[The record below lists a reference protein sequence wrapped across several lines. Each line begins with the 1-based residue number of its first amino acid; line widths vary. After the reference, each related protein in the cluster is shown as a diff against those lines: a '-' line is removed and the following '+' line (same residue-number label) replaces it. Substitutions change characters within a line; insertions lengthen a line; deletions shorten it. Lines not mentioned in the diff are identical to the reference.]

1 MRMSNASEVHVT
13 INGQTVAGRAGS
25 TVLELALANGIVIPH
40 LCDGAEP
47 WGSCGLCLVEVEG
60 RPQPVRACCLTA
72 EEGMVVNS
80 RTERVQRDRRLV
92 LELMLSEHAGDC
104 TAPCSMACPAG
115 ADCQGALA
123 ALARG
128 DFRQAAAVWKDA
140 LPLPGAVGLTC
151 GAFCRSA
158 CRRRHVEEPL
168 SIPALQVWTARA
180 DLDSGHPAC
189 PSMAPDSGRS
199 VCVVGGSL
207 RGLSAA
213 YFLRR
218 LGHRVTVAEASSKMG
233 GVLRERCP
241 DTGLLDR
248 ELSWLEGL
256 GIGFRNG
263 YRASA
268 CGDAV
273 RGFDLLLPLSE
284 GGEDPAREVA
294 RGRRAAE
301 EVHARLT
308 GAPPKS
314 RPAIRCRTQLS
325 DHSFRDIPICPGRP
339 VDSGDPATVR
349 EEASRCLECGCSA
362 YPACGLLREINAAGV
377 RPGRLGW
384 VRLPGPAPLMP
395 GLVYTRSKCLLCGRC
410 VRACRETGRGLLSL
424 AGKGRQT
431 TIIGGL
437 PCGADSPCANCLRCL
452 EVCPTGALVCA
463 PDLKSD
469 KMD

>member
-1 MRMSNASEVHVT
+1 MSNASEVRVT
-13 INGQTVAGRAGS
+13 INGQTVVGRAGS

-92 LELMLSEHAGDC
+92 LELMLSEHTGDC

-115 ADCQGALA
+115 VDCQVALA

-128 DFRQAAAVWKDA
+128 DFRRAAAVWKDA

-158 CRRRHVEEPL
+158 CRRRYVEEPL

-180 DLDSGHPAC
+180 DLDSGHPVC
-189 PSMAPDSGRS
+189 PSMVPDSGWS

-218 LGHRVTVAEASSKMG
+218 LGHRVTVAEESSKMG

-256 GIGFRNG
+256 GICFQTGCPVSVV
-263 YRASA
+263 RAS
-268 CGDAV
+268 GG
-273 RGFDLLLPLSE
+273 GFDLLLPLAE

-294 RGRRAAE
+294 RGRQAAE
-301 EVHARLT
+301 KAHERLT
-308 GAPPKS
+308 REAPNS
-314 RPAIRCRTQLS
+314 RPTIRCRAQVS
-325 DHSFRDIPICPGRP
+325 ERSFQNVPICLGQP
-339 VDSGDPATVR
+339 VDGGDLATVR
-349 EEASRCLECGCSA
+349 AEASRCLECGCSA

-384 VRLPGPAPLMP
+384 VRLPGPTPLTP

-410 VRACRETGRGLLSL
+410 VRACGETGRGLLSL
-424 AGKGRQT
+424 SGKGRQT

-437 PCGADSPCANCLRCL
+437 PDGTDSPCANCLRCL
-452 EVCPTGALVCA
+452 EACPTGALFCA
-463 PDLKSD
+463 PDLKTD